1 MELGLFQKQTTNLV
15 MTAELR
21 QAISL
26 LQYSTIELAQF
37 IQEQALENPLIEL
50 EERKEEFNIKEKY
63 ENVRKKS
70 TNTNESKDPLEF
82 VIPEKQS
89 LQDYLIEQIRWLN
102 LSDCERKVLEFLVLN
117 VDDNG
122 YLTIDSEEAANY
134 LVVEKKLVESN
145 IERLQSLEP
154 VGVGARDLKECLLLQ
169 LKAFYPEN
177 ALAAKVIQHYMDLFA
192 NKKWQELARQLNIS
206 LHDISEIANCIQT
219 LQPKPCINI
228 DANPT
233 IYRIPD
239 LIIDKQNDDYIISF
253 NDQFLP
259 VIHIN
264 DQYKEMLHKKNEC
277 SVYLHEKY
285 IQYKWLVKS
294 IEQRR
299 NTMLKIA
306 TVLVEKQRD
315 FFENGLSKLIPL
327 TLKEIA
333 AEIDM
338 HESTVSRAI
347 KNKIIQTH
355 KGIFEMKQLF
365 TSKIKKSDGD
375 HASSSKIKVLIKKVI
390 DEEEKQNPLSD
401 QKIVDYLQ
409 VHFNIL
415 ISRRTVTKYRE
426 GLGILSSSKRKQFSF

>member
-1 MELGLFQKQTTNLV
+1 MELGLVQKQTTNLV

-26 LQYSTIELAQF
+26 LQYSTMELAQF

-50 EERKEEFNIKEKY
+50 EERIEEFYMNEKY
-63 ENVRKKS
+63 ENPRKKS
-70 TNTNESKDPLEF
+70 TNTNESKHPLEF
-82 VIPEKQS
+82 VLSERQS
-89 LQDYLIEQIRWLN
+89 LQDYLLEQIRWIDI
-102 LSDCERKVLEFLVLN
+102 SDREQEILEFLVLN

-122 YLTIDSEEAANY
+122 YLTIESEEAAND
-134 LVVEKKLVESN
+134 LAVEKKIVEKN

-154 VGVGARDLKECLLLQ
+154 VGVGARDFKECLLLQ

-177 ALAAKVIQHYMDLFA
+177 ELAAKVIENYIDLFA
-192 NKKWQELARQLNIS
+192 NKKWQELAQQLNVS
-206 LHDISEIANCIQT
+206 LHEINEIAQCIQT

-233 IYRIPD
+233 IYWIPD
-239 LIIDKQNDDYIISF
+239 IIIDKQNDHYTIAF

-264 DQYKEMLHKKNEC
+264 DQYKEMLNKKNEC

-285 IQYKWLVKS
+285 NQYKWLVKS

-315 FFENGLSKLIPL
+315 FFENGLSKLHPL

-333 AEIDM
+333 REIDM
-338 HESTVSRAI
+338 HESSVSRTI
-347 KNKIIQTH
+347 KNKVIQTPQ
-355 KGIFEMKQLF
+355 GIFEMKQLF
-365 TSKIKKSDGD
+365 TSKIQQSDGT
-375 HASSSKIKVLIKKVI
+375 HTSSSKIKGLIKKVI

-401 QKIVDYLQ
+401 QKIVDYLHDQ
-409 VHFNIL
+409 FNIL
-415 ISRRTVTKYRE
+415 ISRRTVTKYRKE
-426 GLGILSSSKRKQFSF
+426 LGILSSSRRKHFS